1 MDSVLKQMTQ
11 RHTHSYP
18 HGGVK
23 NKAFATQK
31 TRINT
36 KKNKINK
43 TRGRGN
49 LTLSILL
56 VGLITV
62 TPWFDGRRM
71 RLMDHFLRVVV

>member
-36 KKNKINK
+36 KKKQNKQNQRAWQRNFIY
-43 TRGRGN
+43 
-49 LTLSILL
+49 SIS
-56 VGLITV
+56 
-62 TPWFDGRRM
+62 WFDHGYT
-71 RLMDHFLRVVV
+71 VV

>member
-1 MDSVLKQMTQ
+1 MHSVLKQMTQ

-18 HGGVK
+18 HGGAKKQGIRHTK
-23 NKAFATQK
+23 NTNKYE
-31 TRINT
+31 
-36 KKNKINK
+36 KNKINK

-56 VGLITV
+56 VQLVGLITV

-71 RLMDHFLRVVV
+71 RSMDHF